1 MSVTT
6 APASA
11 RTDLAPAAT
20 TPVLTTP
27 VPTGL
32 VRRAGMAVAAGSS
45 AWAAGILA
53 FGVDPVDGWQGTLYD
68 SSSLAFQLGLV
79 ALVVAQKRTQA
90 TGTGR
95 LARFFLHL
103 EHLLLGLAIVST
115 LAWMLFPESD
125 DQAWFLALDAFWPL
139 SMLGMAG
146 IGIRI
151 AIAGRWTGLTR
162 FWPLGAESWAP
173 VVIPISALAAGA
185 VDYVAAGHLLVGYA
199 MLGVVLARRPEL
211 TGARDS

>member
-6 APASA
+6 APATA
-11 RTDLAPAAT
+11 RTDLAPATATPAPT
-20 TPVLTTP
+20 TPAPTT
-27 VPTGL
+27 L

-53 FGVDPVDGWQGTLYD
+53 FGVDPEEGWTETLYD

-103 EHLLLGLAIVST
+103 EHFLLAMAIVAT
-115 LAWMLFPESD
+115 LAWMLFR
-125 DQAWFLALDAFWPL
+125 DQQDEAWLLALDAFWPL

-151 AIAGRWTGLTR
+151 AIAGRWKGLAR

-173 VVIPISALAAGA
+173 VVIPIAALAAGA
-185 VDYVAAGHLLVGYA
+185 ADYVAAGHLLIGYA

-211 TGARDS
+211 TGARDR

>member
-1 MSVTT
+1 MSLSTT
-6 APASA
+6 PAPA
-11 RTDLAPAAT
+11 RTDLTAAAPAT
-20 TPVLTTP
+20 TVEAPA
-27 VPTGL
+27 GL
-32 VRRAGMAVAAGSS
+32 VRRAGMAVAAGST

-53 FGVDPVDGWQGTLYD
+53 FGTDPAAGWKGTLYD
-68 SSSLAFQLGLV
+68 MSSLAFQLGLV

-103 EHLLLGLAIVST
+103 EHVLLGMAIVST
-115 LAWMLFPESD
+115 LAWMFFREH
-125 DQAWFLALDAFWPL
+125 DQEAWFLALDAFWPL

-151 AIAGRWTGLTR
+151 AIAGRWKGLAR

-173 VVIPISALAAGA
+173 VVIPVAALAAGVA
-185 VDYVAAGHLLVGYA
+185 DYVAAGHLLVGYA